1 MSDDWYIYKSNKAQG
16 PLSESQVRG
25 ALAAGRIKP
34 DTPLR
39 RGLSGPWTPAER
51 ALAESVPATPARRK
65 RSAPASGEINVVIEK
80 ASRLPLALAAV
91 AGVVVLI
98 GVLWGAFELGRRQQ
112 GPAVLAAHQDQATA
126 GQKASVT
133 LVDKAQPNT
142 TLPNAP
148 AATQSAI
155 KPPASQ
161 TLAGD
166 ESDPAKSPPTT
177 PPAALPSQLRPSA
190 KPNQATLPASNSN
203 VASPAGDR
211 HPALVAKSNLE
222 SAASPLERDTRAPDR
237 QSPKPRKPGILDKP
251 APRVANVSPTAKSPP
266 IPATQ
271 PSATAPSVA
280 SAAPSAKP
288 GTNGTLVANASAKP
302 AVIVVPKA
310 PAKDADVRAL
320 EVTAR
325 HSATAKEALALYNH
339 FRATRTLPA
348 TQEDSFKA
356 NLATWEDRATQDLVR
371 LGDKWVAA
379 AEAAKAHEE
388 AAQLFSQ
395 AYEMTRLLN
404 FEEARKTLERASRV
418 DPNSIA
424 ADFTLGIL
432 NSITPPSIRSPKTA
446 AQHFQIVLRRIPG
459 YVPALNNLAIAEI
472 RQDKYADALHHL
484 REAADRSPTSEEVT
498 QNLGRIVSEAKLG
511 RIRPNKSVLSEAT
524 RLYSKVITTKDGT
537 RSELKV
543 GWRYMPLVSPKEERE
558 GLSRVQAPQSEAEN
572 LVAQGTGFVV
582 EPHYVLTCRHVV
594 DDLTLG
600 RADKIELIDPT
611 DNSHQRRLAATCVAV
626 GEDDDLCLLR
636 CDQLNAPSITLADKV
651 PPRGTEILLM
661 GFPGGSWFGLGLKTT
676 RGVVTALPGDVG
688 RIGGPRWLD
697 FSRKLWYDAA
707 SSHGASGGAV
717 LDEHANVV
725 AVHSTGYRPGDDPS
739 NAKYAGGVPS
749 LNATAFLRTAL
760 PNFAH
765 APLDGPSLK
774 WSDVDAKISP
784 SVVLIVTGYR
794 KVALAMNA
802 KDDTRGRAH
811 GHGLRSGEADIYD
824 DHVCTACNGRG
835 RIRCRNPGCLHGKIH
850 DEVVVHDKINVGSN
864 NRPVVIT
871 NSTTQSVH
879 RMCPV
884 CHGTGYVHCPFCSN
898 GIDPTLR

>member
-34 DTPLR
+34 DTPVR

-51 ALAESVPATPARRK
+51 ALAESVVPAAPARRK
-65 RSAPASGEINVVIEK
+65 RRASLSGEVNVVIERT
-80 ASRLPLALAAV
+80 SRLPLALAAV
-91 AGVVVLI
+91 AGVVVLV
-98 GVLWGAFELGRRQQ
+98 GVLWGAFELGRRQP
-112 GPAVLAAHQDQATA
+112 GPAVVAAHQDQVPARQDA
-126 GQKASVT
+126 PIALGDQ
-133 LVDKAQPNT
+133 AQPS
-142 TLPNAP
+142 AP

-155 KPPASQ
+155 QPPAGQ
-161 TLAGD
+161 ALAD
-166 ESDPAKSPPTT
+166 EESAKTPLTKSPTA
-177 PPAALPSQLRPSA
+177 PPAQLRPSA
-190 KPNQATLPASNSN
+190 KPNRATLPASNIK
-203 VASPAGDR
+203 VASTAGDQ
-211 HPALVAKSNLE
+211 HPAPDAKSTLE
-222 SAASPLERDTRAPDR
+222 SAASPLEHGMRTREKQVPK
-237 QSPKPRKPGILDKP
+237 SPTPAILDKP
-251 APRVANVSPTAKSPP
+251 APRVADASPTAKSPTAQSP
-266 IPATQ
+266 PAPAAQ
-271 PSATAPSVA
+271 PSATAPSA
-280 SAAPSAKP
+280 ANAAPSAKP
-288 GTNGTLVANASAKP
+288 DAKGTLVANASATP
-302 AVIVVPKA
+302 AAIVVPKA

-325 HSATAKEALALYNH
+325 HSATAKEALAIYNH

-356 NLATWEDRATQDLVR
+356 NLAIWEDRARQDLVR

-379 AEAAKAHEE
+379 AEATKAHEE

-432 NSITPPSIRSPKTA
+432 NSITSPSIRSPKTA

-472 RQDKYADALHHL
+472 RQEKYADGLRHL

-537 RSELKV
+537 RSELKF

-558 GLSRVQAPQSEAEN
+558 GLSRVQGPESEAES

-611 DNSHQRRLAATCVAV
+611 DHNHQRRLAATCAAV

-676 RGVVTALPGDVG
+676 RGVVTALPGDVA

-749 LNATAFLRTAL
+749 LNATAFVRTAL

-802 KDDTRGRAH
+802 KDDAHGRAH
-811 GHGLRSGEADIYD
+811 GHGLRNGEADIYD
-824 DHVCTACNGRG
+824 DHVCTACNGHG
-835 RIRCRNPGCLHGKIH
+835 RIRCRNPACLHGKIH
-850 DEVVVHDKINVGSN
+850 DEVVVHDNINIGSN
-864 NRPVVIT
+864 NRPIVIT

-898 GIDPTLR
+898 GVDPTLR